1 MIRSKFFRFSFC
13 LLVVI
18 SLFNPV
24 ALLAQQFPS
33 STTLEV
39 NVGQDGQIT
48 GVVRTLEPGPNVADL
63 SAFFTG
69 QLVSPIPLAGPPEIT
84 VVPLFDREEFPN
96 GPSRT
101 TFKYN
106 RPVRIPAGRSFLP
119 GLVGFIVPAR
129 LGQMFTPESF
139 LNSMLVD
146 YQIEENG
153 FKFMDSDLLKTENI
167 VTSGA
172 FDGALVGIPGQM
184 VYIWGLNVTQKVST
198 PGTIRIRNIMKLP
211 KTIPIPEFG
220 LTYPGGELIFDV
232 TVVIE

>member
-1 MIRSKFFRFSFC
+1 MRSKFFCFSFC
-13 LLVVI
+13 LLVVF

-24 ALLAQQFPS
+24 ALSAQQFPA

-39 NVGQDGQIT
+39 NVGQDGQI
-48 GVVRTLEPGPNVADL
+48 GGIVQTLAPGPNVADL

-69 QLVSPIPLAGPPEIT
+69 QLLSPVALAGPPEIT
-84 VVPLFDREEFPN
+84 VEPLFDQEEFPN

-106 RPVRIPAGRSFLP
+106 RPVRIPVGRSFLP

-129 LGQMFTPESF
+129 LGQTFTPESC
-139 LNSMLVD
+139 LYSMLAD

-153 FKFMDSDLLKTENI
+153 FKFMDSDLLKPENI
-167 VTSGA
+167 VTGGA
-172 FDGALVGIPGQM
+172 FDGALVGIPGQT
-184 VYIWGLNVTQKVST
+184 VYIWGLNVTQKVNT